1 MKTIDKF
8 GGWLL
13 NTRAGMIFAMIVV
26 LSGAGIWIA
35 KASKTVT
42 ISASEF
48 VCVQAEPWGISTR
61 CVAYSRVR

>member
-1 MKTIDKF
+1 MKAIDKF

-13 NTRAGMIFAMIVV
+13 NTRAGMIFALII
-26 LSGAGIWIA
+26 LIAGTGIFIS

-42 ISASEF
+42 LSSSEF

-61 CVAYSRVR
+61 CTAYARVR